1 MKKLLIFLG
10 VMLLAAGSYAGI
22 IYDNTTDD
30 ISSSSGTMTIDGS
43 PVGGGTHPVN
53 LASDVTGELPH
64 ASTSNDSSNVHG
76 LDGGANVLGNLD
88 AAAEF
93 VQRATNVSV
102 VVDTAHVPSRI
113 GADAVTFG
121 TAFNAVPIVVVGPSD
136 NTSILAQGG
145 HTVSTTGF
153 TATGFRD
160 SDLTAELSW
169 IALGT

>member
-1 MKKLLIFLG
+1 MKFKQILALVFAIALGYGAGQQGGKLW
-10 VMLLAAGSYAGI
+10 A
-22 IYDNTTDD
+22 TDYP
-30 ISSSSGTMTIDGS
+30 GG
-43 PVGGGTHPVN
+43 GGGTHPVN
-53 LASDVTGELPH
+53 LATDVTGELPH
-64 ASTSNDSSNVHG
+64 GSTSDDSADVHG
-76 LDGGANVLGNLD
+76 LDSGAFVLGNLD

-102 VVDTAHVPSRI
+102 VVDSAHVPSRI

-136 NTSILAQGG
+136 NTSIFAAGG
-145 HTVSTTGF
+145 HTASTTGF